1 MNDDIARSDLASCG
15 TRRMRAK
22 LLRRLHWLV
31 CVRLHKHILPMDF
44 ASFKSL
50 PLSPLSGT
58 LPPLNS
64 KIYINGWLK
73 RGKSTTNI
81 LSDTTFIGTNDNESI
96 LSPFPGFDV

>member
-1 MNDDIARSDLASCG
+1 MSFSIMNDDIARSDLASCG

-50 PLSPLSGT
+50 PLSPLSGV
-58 LPPLNS
+58 LPLCD
-64 KIYINGWLK
+64 GT
-73 RGKSTTNI
+73 RGK
-81 LSDTTFIGTNDNESI
+81 
-96 LSPFPGFDV
+96 

>member
-1 MNDDIARSDLASCG
+1 MPFSIMNDDIARSDLASCG

-50 PLSPLSGT
+50 PLSPLSGALPDDEQRFDAVHHLT
-58 LPPLNS
+58 LAYS
-64 KIYINGWLK
+64 K
-73 RGKSTTNI
+73 RT
-81 LSDTTFIGTNDNESI
+81 
-96 LSPFPGFDV
+96 V